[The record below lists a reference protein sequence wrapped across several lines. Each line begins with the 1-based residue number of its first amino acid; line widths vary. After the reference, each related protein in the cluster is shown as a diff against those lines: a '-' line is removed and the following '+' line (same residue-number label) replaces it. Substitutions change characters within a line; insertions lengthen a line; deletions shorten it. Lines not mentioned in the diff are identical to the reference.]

1 MTLLLLPQKN
11 NAKNLCEILSQ
22 CADIK
27 ELTYYK
33 CLGNTDNSNAVLHVS
48 EILDNSTFVWFPSYI
63 QTQTQIQIQIQ
74 TQIQTQTQTQ
84 IQIYDFE
91 WNPPLSGSLFP
102 APLHLSQQIQLH
114 PRIFSLKLQI
124 FKSLGFVPYLGFSI
138 RAPWPRAFD
147 LILDLG
153 FRQQRS
159 NKRGTTQKSIFFSDP
174 FPWLKLLVSNKLIFI
189 MHIFLTIMT
198 NIAFKSPKYG
208 HFEAQYNC
216 CYSTNCLWEN
226 NFSCWPK
233 VLGCLYC
240 LLQAQELKH
249 AKGCWNLCV
258 CMG

>member
-1 MTLLLLPQKN
+1 MT
-11 NAKNLCEILSQ
+11 S
-22 CADIK
+22 
-27 ELTYYK
+27 
-33 CLGNTDNSNAVLHVS
+33 S
-48 EILDNSTFVWFPSYI
+48 EIHLCLDPFFRLLSTC
-63 QTQTQIQIQIQ
+63 
-74 TQIQTQTQTQ
+74 
-84 IQIYDFE
+84 
-91 WNPPLSGSLFP
+91 LSKSSSILGF
-102 APLHLSQQIQLH
+102 
-114 PRIFSLKLQI
+114 FSLKLQI

-216 CYSTNCLWEN
+216 CYSTNWLWEN

-240 LLQAQELKH
+240 LLQAQEQELKH
-249 AKGCWNLCV
+249 AIAQGCWILCV
-258 CMG
+258 CVSGLVSHSLHSILLIKDDAAWVAEGCKGRSHRCPLGSRSYFFTILIGEESIGPKLFEEARQSHLLFINNFASK